1 MSTKE
6 LIEAEIETMDE
17 KQLNELYPIV
27 NQFAQSRKQ
36 GRVGG
41 LNPGS
46 ITTTEDFDEPLPDEF
61 WLGAPVRT

>member
-6 LIEAEIETMDE
+6 LIQSEIETMSE
-17 KQLNELYPIV
+17 EQLRALYPIV
-27 NQFAQSRKQ
+27 KQFAEVKKT

-61 WLGAPVRT
+61 WLGKA